1 VRGKTNRTCFG
12 GVAQVRRLGG
22 TKTVLDAGQ
31 AHAYVALAVFEER
44 VHVSGKFVEAMI
56 HVLPQIGQAAVV
68 HEDADQHGQGRQAHS
83 QDLGSHCLIILDS
96 DKTPRMWQPSPCYFG
111 YMPLENPFE
120 DPLRFERRVPE
131 CALVIFG
138 ANGDLTK
145 RKLLPAL
152 YRLAYD
158 RRLAAGFAVLGVSR
172 TPMTDDEFRQKMCAA
187 VKEFREDSPFDE
199 DVWNA
204 FAQGLFYMAGDIYD
218 AAMYTAMD
226 ARLKEIEA
234 ARHTGGN
241 ALFYLST
248 QPSQYIPIAQGL
260 GAANLGKGSGWRRIV
275 VEKPFGH
282 DLASARE
289 LSDQLHNAFAE
300 PEVYRIDH
308 YLGKETVQNI
318 LAFRFGNGIFEPLW
332 NRRYV
337 NHVQITAAESIG
349 VEGRG
354 AYYQEAGS
362 LRDMIQNHLVQVL
375 ATVAM
380 EPSAT
385 FRATSV
391 RDERSK
397 LLRSIRVMTPEEVMQ
412 NTVPGQYGPAR
423 IGGEDVPGF
432 RQETGVKPDAQTDTY
447 AAVTFLVDNWRWAG
461 VPFYLRSGKRLPK
474 RVTEIAIQ
482 FNEAPL
488 TIFEGNQDNTVPNL
502 LILRIQPEEGISLK
516 FLSKRPGAGMKL
528 RPVSMDFNYGSSFG
542 ERSPS
547 AYETLLL
554 DAMLGDATLYT
565 RQDMVEAS
573 WAVVDA
579 IQHVWDDRKFDFPN
593 YAAGTWGP
601 AAADAMLARRGHVW
615 RKP

>member
-1 VRGKTNRTCFG
+1 
-12 GVAQVRRLGG
+12 
-22 TKTVLDAGQ
+22 
-31 AHAYVALAVFEER
+31 
-44 VHVSGKFVEAMI
+44 
-56 HVLPQIGQAAVV
+56 
-68 HEDADQHGQGRQAHS
+68 
-83 QDLGSHCLIILDS
+83 
-96 DKTPRMWQPSPCYFG
+96 
-111 YMPLENPFE
+111 MPLENPFQ
-120 DPLRFERRVPE
+120 DPLRFQRRVPE

-152 YRLAYD
+152 YRLAYE
-158 RRLAAGFAVLGVSR
+158 RRLHAGCAVLGISR
-172 TPMTDDEFRQKMCAA
+172 TPLSDDQFRDKMHSA
-187 VKEFREDSPFDE
+187 VKQFLEDSPFDL

-204 FAQGLFYMAGDIYD
+204 FAQGIFYMAGNFDD
-218 AAMYTAMD
+218 AAMYPALD

-241 ALFYLST
+241 VLFYLSA
-248 QPSQYIPIAQGL
+248 QPSQYIPIGQGL
-260 GAANLGKGSGWRRIV
+260 AAANVGKRDNGWRRIV

-282 DLASARE
+282 NLESAQE
-289 LSDQLHNAFAE
+289 LSDELHGAFRE
-300 PEVYRIDH
+300 SEVYRIDH

-354 AYYQEAGS
+354 SYYQEAGA
-362 LRDMIQNHLVQVL
+362 LRDMIQNHLSQVM
-375 ATVAM
+375 ATIAM

-385 FRATSV
+385 FRPNSV

-397 LLRSIRVMTPEEVMQ
+397 LLRSIRVMKPDEVLQ
-412 NTVPGQYGPAR
+412 NTVSGQYGPAR

-432 RQETGVKPDAQTDTY
+432 RQEPGVEPGAQTDTY
-447 AAVTFLVDNWRWAG
+447 AAVTFFVDNWRWAG

-482 FNEAPL
+482 FNAAPL
-488 TIFEGNQDNTVPNL
+488 AIFDGDGTASAPNL

-516 FLSKRPGAGMKL
+516 FLSKRPGTGMTL
-528 RPVSMDFNYGSSFG
+528 RGVSMDFNYGSSFG

-554 DAMLGDATLYT
+554 DAIIGDATLYT

-573 WAVVDA
+573 WKVVDA
-579 IQHVWDDRKFDFPN
+579 IQNVWQNTKFDFPN
-593 YAAGTWGP
+593 YAAGSWGP
-601 AAADAMLARRGHVW
+601 KAADDMLARRGHVW
-615 RKP
+615 RQP

>member
-1 VRGKTNRTCFG
+1 
-12 GVAQVRRLGG
+12 
-22 TKTVLDAGQ
+22 
-31 AHAYVALAVFEER
+31 
-44 VHVSGKFVEAMI
+44 M
-56 HVLPQIGQAAVV
+56 
-68 HEDADQHGQGRQAHS
+68 
-83 QDLGSHCLIILDS
+83 LDS
-96 DKTPRMWQPSPCYFG
+96 
-111 YMPLENPFE
+111 MPIENPFQ

-131 CALVIFG
+131 CAIVIFG

-158 RRLAAGFAVLGVSR
+158 RRLSAGFAVVGISR
-172 TPMTDDEFRQKMCAA
+172 TPLSDEQFREKMMEA
-187 VKEFREDSPFDE
+187 VKQFSEDTRFDE
-199 DVWNA
+199 DVWQA
-204 FAQGLFYMAGDIYD
+204 FAAGLFYVAGDISD
-218 AAMYTAMD
+218 AGLYQRLAG
-226 ARLKEIEA
+226 RLKEIEA
-234 ARHTGGN
+234 ARRTGGN
-241 ALFYLST
+241 VLFYLST
-248 QPSQYIPIAQGL
+248 QPSQYAPTALGVGAAGLGSGTAQGT
-260 GAANLGKGSGWRRIV
+260 GWRRLI

-289 LSDQLHNAFAE
+289 LSDRLHEVFQEAD
-300 PEVYRIDH
+300 VYRIDH

-354 AYYQEAGS
+354 AYYQEAGA
-362 LRDMIQNHLVQVL
+362 LADMIQNHLLQVM
-375 ATVAM
+375 ATIAM
-380 EPSAT
+380 EPSAS

-397 LLRSIRVMTPEEVMQ
+397 LLRSIRHMTPDEIRQ

-423 IGGEDVPGF
+423 IGGQDVAGF
-432 RQETGVKPDAQTDTY
+432 RQEPGVSADSQTDTY
-447 AAVTFLVDNWRWAG
+447 AAATFFIENWRWAG
-461 VPFYLRSGKRLPK
+461 VPFYVRTGKRLPK

-482 FNEAPL
+482 FQHAPL
-488 TIFEGNQDNTVPNL
+488 AIFEDQDGEGSAPNL
-502 LILRIQPEEGISLK
+502 LIVRIQPEEGISLK

-554 DAMLGDATLYT
+554 DAIIGDATLYT

-573 WAVVDA
+573 WSVVEP
-579 IQHVWDDRKFDFPN
+579 IQNVWRQTRYDFPN
-593 YAAGTWGP
+593 YAAGAWGP
-601 AAADAMLARRGHVW
+601 AAADDMLARRGHEW
-615 RKP
+615 RRP